1 MKPQANDHVAGG
13 KPQTTRR
20 RGVVPKVIPF
30 VAVLV
35 LFTVV
40 SISYPSIRYSQTIVS
55 RLSSDD
61 DGDDPVQPSPAAV
74 NWGGEPPQEAAAAGD
89 SVVDGNSDR
98 EDRENISSNIVDI
111 NMVTAAVEEGKVQVA
126 PKSNLEIPASLS
138 SEEVNPVAVEEKVVK
153 VAPRKKSRRS
163 RRRSRRRQRRDAAL
177 TAPRIVSK
185 TEAPPK
191 VPAARSDGGGGDD
204 DDVKVLASEVAYNN
218 EGCNIFSGEWVRDPE
233 GPYYTNLTCDW
244 AIQEHQNC
252 MKFGRPDTEFLK
264 WRWKPEGCELPSFD
278 PEQFLEMVRGKSLA
292 FVGDSVARNHMQSL
306 LCVLSRVAHP
316 VDASNTP
323 DQNFKR
329 WEYRDYDF
337 NITKFWS
344 PYLVRTEKLDPH
356 DNKRPFKLFLDEFD
370 ESWTTQIETFD
381 YVIISA
387 GHWFFRPTYFYLNGK
402 IVGCQYCPETE
413 IKHLPSYFSY
423 RRAFQTAF
431 RAINGLESFNGV
443 VFLRSFAP
451 SHFENGPWDKGGDC
465 KRTEPLK
472 KSEKALDDY
481 NLEFYRIQLQEL
493 KAAQIEGRRKG
504 MKLRWF
510 DATVP
515 MLLRA
520 DGHPSRFGRLPNP
533 NVTLT
538 NDCVHWCL
546 PGPIDSWND
555 FLVETIVADGRS
567 TQVV

>member
-153 VAPRKKSRRS
+153 VAQRKKSRRS

-204 DDVKVLASEVAYNN
+204 DDVKALESEVAYNN

-233 GPYYTNLTCDW
+233 GQYYTNLTCDW

-252 MKFGRPDTEFLK
+252 MKFEENLWPSSEIPS
-264 WRWKPEGCELPSFD
+264 PEIICSRYFAS
-278 PEQFLEMVRGKSLA
+278 SL
-292 FVGDSVARNHMQSL
+292 G
-306 LCVLSRVAHP
+306 
-316 VDASNTP
+316 
-323 DQNFKR
+323 
-329 WEYRDYDF
+329 
-337 NITKFWS
+337 
-344 PYLVRTEKLDPH
+344 
-356 DNKRPFKLFLDEFD
+356 
-370 ESWTTQIETFD
+370 
-381 YVIISA
+381 
-387 GHWFFRPTYFYLNGK
+387 
-402 IVGCQYCPETE
+402 
-413 IKHLPSYFSY
+413 
-423 RRAFQTAF
+423 
-431 RAINGLESFNGV
+431 
-443 VFLRSFAP
+443 
-451 SHFENGPWDKGGDC
+451 
-465 KRTEPLK
+465 
-472 KSEKALDDY
+472 
-481 NLEFYRIQLQEL
+481 
-493 KAAQIEGRRKG
+493 
-504 MKLRWF
+504 
-510 DATVP
+510 
-515 MLLRA
+515 
-520 DGHPSRFGRLPNP
+520 
-533 NVTLT
+533 
-538 NDCVHWCL
+538 
-546 PGPIDSWND
+546 
-555 FLVETIVADGRS
+555 
-567 TQVV
+567 